1 MVGDSDTPITAM
13 HRSRQIKLHSE
24 MRATGRM
31 RVPSSSRPST
41 GVVGLHVGDS
51 GPSGTHSKGKN
62 RGSRTPPYNKGFALC
77 FVWALGGRN
86 SVLVWLVGAMV
97 TYIADLCGLQIM
109 TLLSA
114 LGTVSETRWLGV
126 VH

>member
-1 MVGDSDTPITAM
+1 M
-13 HRSRQIKLHSE
+13 HMTRQRKRPFE
-24 MRATGRM
+24 MKDTGRM

-41 GVVGLHVGDS
+41 GVVGLHGSDS
-51 GPSGTHSKGKN
+51 GPSGTHSKGNK
-62 RGSRTPPYNKGFALC
+62 RGGRTPPYAEGFVLC
-77 FVWALGGRN
+77 FAWASGCRN
-86 SVLVWLVGAMV
+86 LVLVWLMGAMV